1 MNKVFNSILNVL
13 PQKIAFA
20 HCDIPCGIYDPN
32 NAQLAAHTI
41 IRMTQFLG
49 EVKREDETK
58 AEHDISRVT
67 RVKEEHSNI
76 LEHELFTLRH
86 DYFKDEQLKEYPN
99 LVDLFQKALKSIA
112 KSRTGIDM
120 ESAKETLELVLQIS
134 EIFYKSKNVTPIR
147 VKSVYP
153 TGFEIVTYK

>member
-1 MNKVFNSILNVL
+1 MKNVINSLLSLL
-13 PQKIAFA
+13 PQEIAFA

-41 IRMTQFLG
+41 IRMTSFLG

-67 RVKEEHSNI
+67 HVKEEYSDI

-112 KSRTGIDM
+112 KARTGIDI
-120 ESAKETLELVLQIS
+120 ESAKETLEYVLQIS
-134 EIFYKSKNVTPIR
+134 EIFYKSKNVTPVR
-147 VKSVYP
+147 MKSVYP
-153 TGFEIVTYK
+153 TELEIVTYK